1 MHIAKKTLVLGLAS
15 ALLVA
20 GLGACGDR
28 TPGENLDRALDKTGE
43 TVKEAG
49 EAIKPQ

>member
-20 GLGACGDR
+20 GLGACGNG
-28 TPGENLDRALDKTGE
+28 TPGEKLDKALDKTGDK
-43 TVKEAG
+43 VKEAG
-49 EAIKPQ
+49 EAIKPH